1 MFFFS
6 HLSFIWDQ
14 PAKIR
19 QHSWKERLR
28 ITLSFQFKS
37 DLLKTI
43 KTKIEL
49 RKVKEFYRHLYCG
62 VVGGKFV
69 PLTIQ
74 TSVRF
79 CDFVEQFLR
88 SP

>member
-28 ITLSFQFKS
+28 ITLRTPQSQGILQTFV
-37 DLLKTI
+37 LW
-43 KTKIEL
+43 
-49 RKVKEFYRHLYCG
+49 G
-62 VVGGKFV
+62 VGGKFV

-88 SP
+88 SPWTYHL